1 MKRISVYIISVV
13 LLAASTGLSAQ
24 FRHSTADPDS
34 VDFQLNIRIGAD
46 IANPILYFI
55 NNNNMNLEGYISVDL
70 NEKYGISFNG
80 GYADYNLSKFSYE
93 YSATGIYL
101 KPGADFNILKP
112 QISEGKY
119 WAGIGVRYG
128 VGIFSFETP
137 SITYNNYWGTT
148 TTSIPPQSAT
158 AHFVEIA
165 PGFNAKISNNFTM
178 GWRVNMS
185 TLLYAGPKEKIDP
198 IYLPGYGAR
207 DKGVNFS
214 FNYFLSLSFPY
225 KTIKAKFKDD
235 DVGANYEELETE
247 TE

>member
-1 MKRISVYIISVV
+1 MKRISVYIISTV

-24 FRHSTADPDS
+24 LRHSTADPDS

-55 NNNNMNLEGYISVDL
+55 NDNNMNLRLYISRPERKIWD
-70 NEKYGISFNG
+70 IFQR

-93 YSATGIYL
+93 YGATGIYF

-148 TTSIPPQSAT
+148 TTSIPSIGDSP
-158 AHFVEIA
+158 
-165 PGFNAKISNNFTM
+165 
-178 GWRVNMS
+178 
-185 TLLYAGPKEKIDP
+185 LY
-198 IYLPGYGAR
+198 
-207 DKGVNFS
+207 
-214 FNYFLSLSFPY
+214 
-225 KTIKAKFKDD
+225 
-235 DVGANYEELETE
+235 
-247 TE
+247 

>member
-1 MKRISVYIISVV
+1 MKRISVYIISTV

-55 NNNNMNLEGYISVDL
+55 NDNNMNLEGYISVDL

-93 YSATGIYL
+93 YGATGIYF

-148 TTSIPPQSAT
+148 LHPFPSIGDSPLCESPQDST
-158 AHFVEIA
+158 
-165 PGFNAKISNNFTM
+165 KISITLQWA
-178 GWRVNMS
+178 GGSIS
-185 TLLYAGPKEKIDP
+185 TLLYTGPKEKIGP
-198 IYLPGYGAR
+198 IIFPDTEGT
-207 DKGVNFS
+207 KG
-214 FNYFLSLSFPY
+214 
-225 KTIKAKFKDD
+225 
-235 DVGANYEELETE
+235 
-247 TE
+247 